1 VSGPLEVFETFFFV
15 FFGRGEEREKI
26 NEKCSLFRPFFSFLF
41 PSKRSNFFQTLQQQ
55 VEEDPGERSVCVRG
69 DDSRGRGEEIV
80 SRVLKKV
87 CAVSSLSH
95 LSLCSLF
102 KNEIK

>member
-1 VSGPLEVFETFFFV
+1 MVLLKFLKRFFL
-15 FFGRGEEREKI
+15 FFLGEARSEKRSTK
-26 NEKCSLFRPFFSFLF
+26 NAHSFDLFFSFLF